1 MQSTNLLKRVID
13 AILLTIVMALTLT
26 ACGRTQASGA
36 VTSEG
41 ANRAASASESAKSDD
56 GQTNS
61 KSDSKTDGKSDTG
74 SDSESGTSKSGNDTS
89 SNKSFDPDSAFSKR
103 DLEQTADLTD
113 AARLTVADGQIID
126 ITTAGTYLIAGTA
139 GNCTIRVDLDDPN
152 GKVQLVLDG
161 VSITN
166 SDFPTIYVVE
176 ADKCFITTT
185 QTVNTLAVTGAFRA
199 DGETNT
205 DAVIYSRDDVTF
217 NGEGTLSIKS
227 TKGNGISCKDDLTV
241 TGGTYIL
248 DTALD
253 SLEAN
258 DSIAISGGI
267 FTITSQKDGLHSE
280 NDEDNTLGYIYIA
293 GGAFTINAKSDG
305 IQGTTFVRIDDGTLQ
320 IKGSEGIE
328 ATCVEINGGEIDIY
342 GSDDGINASR
352 KSSTYGTPTIT
363 VNGGHLKV
371 EVGAGDTDALDANG
385 DIIVNGGTIEVTQN
399 GMSSFDY
406 DGKAEFN
413 GGTIYINGTQ
423 VDSIPQS
430 MFGPGG
436 GGFPG
441 GGGNGNGGFPG
452 GDWNSENGNGGFPGG
467 DWNSGNGNGGF
478 PGGSGRG
485 GNGGGRGNGY
495 PGDNNS
501 DES

>member
-74 SDSESGTSKSGNDTS
+74 SDSKSGTSKSGNNTS

-113 AARLTVADGQIID
+113 ATRLTVADGQIID
-126 ITTAGTYLIAGTA
+126 ITAAGTYLIAGTA

-227 TKGNGISCKDDLTV
+227 AKGNGISCKDDLTV

-258 DSIAISGGI
+258 DSIAISGGT

-293 GGAFTINAKSDG
+293 DGAFTINAKSDG
-305 IQGTTFVRIDDGTLQ
+305 IQGTTFVRVDDGTFQ

-352 KSSTYGTPTIT
+352 KSSAYGTPTIT

-430 MFGPGG
+430 MFGPGN

-441 GGGNGNGGFPG
+441 GG
-452 GDWNSENGNGGFPGG
+452 GGFPGG

>member
-1 MQSTNLLKRVID
+1 MKQLTNLKRVID

-26 ACGRTQASGA
+26 ACGRSQAAGA

-41 ANRAASASESAKSDD
+41 AKRTAATGDSETENDSKS
-56 GQTNS
+56 G
-61 KSDSKTDGKSDTG
+61 KSDSKIN
-74 SDSESGTSKSGNDTS
+74 SDSKNNADSKSGNNKKTEDASSDTS
-89 SNKSFDPDSAFSKR
+89 ASKTFDPDTIFTKR
-103 DLEQTADLTD
+103 DLAQTADLTD
-113 AARLTVADGQIID
+113 ATAVTVAVGKSID
-126 ITTAGTYLIAGTA
+126 ITEAGTYVVTGTA
-139 GNCTIRVDLDDPN
+139 SECTIRVNLDDPD

-166 SDFPTIYVVE
+166 TDFPAIYVVE

-185 QTVNTLAVTGAFRA
+185 QTVNTLAVTGTFRA

-205 DAVIYSRDDVTF
+205 DAVIFSRDDVTF
-217 NGEGTLSIKS
+217 NGEGTLIIKS
-227 TKGNGISCKDDLTV
+227 AKGNGVSCKDDLKV
-241 TGGTYIL
+241 TGGTYTF

-258 DSIAISGGI
+258 DSIAIAGGT
-267 FTITSQKDGLHSE
+267 FTITTQKDGLHSE

-293 GGAFTINAKSDG
+293 GGTFAINAKSDG
-305 IQGTTFVRIDDGTLQ
+305 IQGTTFVRIDNGTFQ

-328 ATCVEINGGEIDIY
+328 ATCIEINDGEFDIY
-342 GSDDGINASR
+342 ASDDGINASW
-352 KSSTYGTPTIT
+352 KSRAYGTPAIT

-385 DIIVNGGTIEVTQN
+385 DIIVNGGVIEVTQN

-423 VDSIPQS
+423 VDTIPQS

-441 GGGNGNGGFPG
+441 GGGGGRGGNGGFPG
-452 GDWNSENGNGGFPGG
+452 GDGNGG
-467 DWNSGNGNGGF
+467 
-478 PGGSGRG
+478 RG
-485 GNGGGRGNGY
+485 GYPNGGY
-495 PGDNNS
+495 PGSNS

>member
-1 MQSTNLLKRVID
+1 MMKQLTNLKRVID

-26 ACGRTQASGA
+26 ACGITQASGA

-41 ANRAASASESAKSDD
+41 AKRTAEAADAEA
-56 GQTNS
+56 GRQNS
-61 KSDSKTDGKSDTG
+61 KTTTEDGSSD
-74 SDSESGTSKSGNDTS
+74 TSKSGA
-89 SNKSFDPDSAFSKR
+89 FDPDSAFSKR
-103 DLEQTADLTD
+103 DLEQTADLTE
-113 AARLTVADGQIID
+113 AKTVTVADNQIID
-126 ITTAGTYLIAGTA
+126 ITEAGTYVITGKASE
-139 GNCTIRVDLDDPN
+139 CTIRINLDDPD

-166 SDFPTIYVVE
+166 SDFPAIYVVE

-185 QTVNTLAVTGAFRA
+185 QTVNTLSVTGEFRA

-205 DAVIYSRDDVTF
+205 DAVVYSRDDITF
-217 NGEGTLSIKS
+217 NGEGSLIIKS
-227 TKGNGISCKDDLTV
+227 AKGNGISGKDELTV
-241 TGGTYIL
+241 TGGTYTL
-248 DTALD
+248 ETALD

-258 DSIAISGGI
+258 DSIAISGGT
-267 FTITSQKDGLHSE
+267 FTITSQKDGLHCE
-280 NDEDNTLGYIYIA
+280 NDEDNTLGCIYIA
-293 GGAFTINAKSDG
+293 GGVFTINAKSDG
-305 IQGTTFVRIDDGTLQ
+305 IQGTTFVRIDDGTIQ

-352 KSSTYGTPTIT
+352 KSNAYGTPTIT

-385 DIIVNGGTIEVTQN
+385 NIIVNGGTIEVTQN

-423 VDSIPQS
+423 VDAIPQS

-436 GGFPG
+436 GGRG
-441 GGGNGNGGFPG
+441 GQGGGGFPG
-452 GDWNSENGNGGFPGG
+452 GDWGGQGG
-467 DWNSGNGNGGF
+467 
-478 PGGSGRG
+478 PG
-485 GNGGGRGNGY
+485 GNGGG
-495 PGDNNS
+495 PGGRR
-501 DES
+501 

>member
-56 GQTNS
+56 GRTNS
-61 KSDSKTDGKSDTG
+61 KSDSKTDGKSD
-74 SDSESGTSKSGNDTS
+74 SKSGTSKSGNNTS

-166 SDFPTIYVVE
+166 SDFPAIYVVE

-227 TKGNGISCKDDLTV
+227 AKGNGISCKDDLTV

-258 DSIAISGGI
+258 DSIAISGGT

-293 GGAFTINAKSDG
+293 GGAFTIHAKSDG
-305 IQGTTFVRIDDGTLQ
+305 IQGTTFVRIDDGTFQ

-328 ATCVEINGGEIDIY
+328 ATCVEINGGEIDIN

-352 KSSTYGTPTIT
+352 KSSAYGTPTIT

-406 DGKAEFN
+406 DGKADFN

-423 VDSIPQS
+423 VDTIPQS

-441 GGGNGNGGFPG
+441 GGGGFPG
-452 GDWNSENGNGGFPGG
+452 GDWNSGNGNDGFPGG

-485 GNGGGRGNGY
+485 GNGGRGNGY